1 MDSCGLRLGLEL
13 ELRALGQYM
22 IKFTE
27 SGAWNPNCW
36 PHEPLLH
43 RVEQPTCLETG
54 GTSGV
59 SAISYPRPRLSPA
72 QLRPPSC
79 SGATILFLLL
89 P

>member
-1 MDSCGLRLGLEL
+1 MDRCGLRLGLEL
-13 ELRALGQYM
+13 EPRALGQHM

-36 PHEPLLH
+36 LHQPLLH
-43 RVEQPTCLETG
+43 RVQQPTYLETG

-59 SAISYPRPRLSPA
+59 LAISYPRPWLSPT
-72 QLRPPSC
+72 QLQPLSS